1 VKTLNVALK
10 YFLVFLMIVMFVLT
24 TLQITLRYVFNVGL
38 SWSEELVRFVFVW
51 ATFLAAAI
59 GIREHIHIGVDAV
72 VNLLR
77 PALRRYADTV
87 VYLVIIAFGV
97 IMITAGIQVVQLTH
111 SQLSPAMMMPMS
123 YVYIAIPI
131 GGALCLVYAIGELVR
146 VWNKA
151 GKNGEK

>member
-1 VKTLNVALK
+1 
-10 YFLVFLMIVMFVLT
+10 MIVMFILT
-24 TLQITLRYVFNVGL
+24 TVQITLRYVFNVGL

-59 GIREHIHIGVDAV
+59 GIKEHIHLGVDAV

-77 PALRRYADTV
+77 PALRRCADTV
-87 VYLVIIAFGV
+87 VYLIIFAFGV
-97 IMITAGIQVVQLTH
+97 VMVTAGMQVVMLTH
-111 SQLSPAMMMPMS
+111 GQLSPAMMMPMS

-131 GGALCLVYAIGELVR
+131 GGALCLVYAVGELVR
-146 VWNKA
+146 VWTKS